1 MANDPAR
8 LDKLRQHLNLISS
21 IDQQKEKKRKAKVVA
36 ASDTG
41 TVAKRA
47 KYNDVKKQEF
57 YLWQALSAAG
67 SMLDGKRAAQFKPPQ
82 MQELR
87 NYIAIKGLDLSSGKK
102 TRADLL
108 GIVRGHVGETP
119 ASAGARDGPGG
130 GMDDAASDDSDESY
144 YDPEE
149 ELDDIDDDAS

>member
-1 MANDPAR
+1 MANDSAR

-41 TVAKRA
+41 TAVAKRA

-57 YLWQALSAAG
+57 DLWQALSAAG
-67 SMLDGKRAAQFKPPQ
+67 SMLDVKRAAQFKAPQ

-87 NYIAIKGLDLSSGKK
+87 NYIANKGLDLPSWEKNKG
-102 TRADLL
+102 
-108 GIVRGHVGETP
+108 
-119 ASAGARDGPGG
+119 
-130 GMDDAASDDSDESY
+130 
-144 YDPEE
+144 
-149 ELDDIDDDAS
+149 